1 MSDPRV
7 ERLRHVPLFAGCNDK
22 QLQFIA
28 GRADEMDLEKGRVL
42 CREGQS
48 GGDFF
53 ILLSGEADVSA
64 GGQTLR
70 TIRPGE
76 FFGEIAVIDN
86 GPRSATVTVSE
97 TARALVLGPAQF
109 RDILHQNA
117 EIATTMLYA
126 VVKRLRAG
134 GTHLPHG

>member
-7 ERLRHVPLFAGCNDK
+7 ERLRRVPLFAGCTDK

-28 GRADEMDLEKGRVL
+28 GRVDELDLAKGTVL

-53 ILLSGEADVSA
+53 ILLSGAADVTA
-64 GGQTLR
+64 DGKTLR
-70 TIRPGE
+70 TLREGE

-86 GPRSATVTVSE
+86 GPRSATVTVRE
-97 TARALVLGPAQF
+97 PARALVLGPAQL
-109 RDILHQNA
+109 RDIHHQNA

-126 VVKRLRAG
+126 VVERLRAG
-134 GTHLPHG
+134 GSHLPHG

>member
-7 ERLRHVPLFAGCNDK
+7 QRLRSVPLFAGCTDK

-28 GRADEMDLEKGRVL
+28 GRTDELDLEKGKVL

-53 ILLSGEADVSA
+53 VLLSGAADVTA
-64 GGQTLR
+64 GGKTVRTLR
-70 TIRPGE
+70 EGD
-76 FFGEIAVIDN
+76 FFGEISLLDN
-86 GPRSATVTVSE
+86 GPRTATVTVSE
-97 TARALVLGPAQF
+97 PARVLVLGPAQF
-109 RDILHQNA
+109 RDMLHQNA

-134 GTHLPHG
+134 SHLPHG

>member
-7 ERLRHVPLFAGCNDK
+7 ERLRRVPLFAGCTAK

-28 GRADEMDLEKGRVL
+28 GRADELDLEKGTVL
-42 CREGQS
+42 CREGKS

-53 ILLSGEADVSA
+53 VLLSGAAEVSA
-64 GGQTLR
+64 AGKS
-70 TIRPGE
+70 IRKLHEGD
-76 FFGEIAVIDN
+76 FFGEIAVLDN

-126 VVKRLRAG
+126 VVERLRAG
-134 GTHLPHG
+134 GAHLPHG

>member
-7 ERLRHVPLFAGCNDK
+7 ERLRQVPLFAGCSDK

-28 GRADEMDLEKGRVL
+28 GRTDELDLEKGKVL

-53 ILLSGEADVSA
+53 VLLSGAADVTA
-64 GGQTLR
+64 GGKTVR
-70 TIRPGE
+70 TIREGE
-76 FFGEIAVIDN
+76 FFGEIALLDN
-86 GPRSATVTVSE
+86 GPRTATVTVSE
-97 TARALVLGPAQF
+97 PARVLVLGPAQF
-109 RDILHQNA
+109 RDMLHQNA

-134 GTHLPHG
+134 SHLPHG

>member
-7 ERLRHVPLFAGCNDK
+7 ERLRRVPLFAGCTDK
-22 QLQFIA
+22 QLHFIA
-28 GRADEMDLEKGRVL
+28 SRTDELDLEKGKVL

-53 ILLSGEADVSA
+53 VLLSGAADVTA
-64 GGQTLR
+64 GGKTVR
-70 TIRPGE
+70 TIREGE
-76 FFGEIAVIDN
+76 FFGEISLLDN
-86 GPRSATVTVSE
+86 GPRTATVTVSE
-97 TARALVLGPAQF
+97 PARVLVLGPAQF
-109 RDILHQNA
+109 RDMLHQNA

-134 GTHLPHG
+134 SHLPHG

>member
-7 ERLRHVPLFAGCNDK
+7 ERLRHVPLFAGCTEK

-28 GRADEMDLEKGRVL
+28 GRADELDLEKGRVL

-53 ILLSGEADVSA
+53 VLLSGTADVTS
-64 GGQTLR
+64 GGKTLR
-70 TIRPGE
+70 TLREGE
-76 FFGEIAVIDN
+76 FFGEIAMIDN
-86 GPRSATVTVSE
+86 GPRSATVTV
-97 TARALVLGPAQF
+97 TAPGRALVLGPAQF

-117 EIATTMLYA
+117 EIAATMLYA
-126 VVKRLRAG
+126 VVQRLRAG
-134 GTHLPHG
+134 GAELPHG

>member
-7 ERLRHVPLFAGCNDK
+7 ERLRNVPLFAGCTEK

-28 GRADEMDLEKGRVL
+28 GRADELDLEKGKVL
-42 CREGQS
+42 CREGRS

-53 ILLSGEADVSA
+53 VLLSGAAEVSV
-64 GGQTLR
+64 GGKSVRTLHE
-70 TIRPGE
+70 GD
-76 FFGEIAVIDN
+76 FFGEIAVLDN
-86 GPRSATVTVSE
+86 GPRSATVTVRE
-97 TARALVLGPAQF
+97 PARALVLGPAQF

-126 VVKRLRAG
+126 VVERLRAG
-134 GTHLPHG
+134 GGHLPHG

>member
-7 ERLRHVPLFAGCNDK
+7 ERLRRVPMFAGCTDK

-28 GRADEMDLEKGRVL
+28 SRVDELDLTKGMVL

-53 ILLSGEADVSA
+53 ILLSGGAEVSS
-64 GGQTLR
+64 GGRSLR
-70 TIRPGE
+70 TLGEGE
-76 FFGEIAVIDN
+76 FFGEISLLDN
-86 GPRSATVTVSE
+86 GPRTATVTV
-97 TARALVLGPAQF
+97 TQPARALVLGPAQF
-109 RDILHQNA
+109 RDMLHQNA

-126 VVKRLRAG
+126 VVGRLRAG
-134 GTHLPHG
+134 GSHLPHG

>member
-7 ERLRHVPLFAGCNDK
+7 ERLRQVPLFAGCSDK

-28 GRADEMDLEKGRVL
+28 SRTDELDLEKGKVL

-53 ILLSGEADVSA
+53 VLLSGAADVTA
-64 GGQTLR
+64 GGKTVR
-70 TIRPGE
+70 TIREGE
-76 FFGEIAVIDN
+76 FFGEIALLDN
-86 GPRSATVTVSE
+86 GPRTATVTVSE
-97 TARALVLGPAQF
+97 PARVLVLGPAQF
-109 RDILHQNA
+109 RDMLNQNA

-134 GTHLPHG
+134 SHLPHG